1 MGEHNWQIPV
11 VWTSYYNHGDMNKM
25 AVKTSCGEHSEDVA
39 SADIFSGGI
48 QGSIHADKMVD

>member
-1 MGEHNWQIPV
+1 
-11 VWTSYYNHGDMNKM
+11 MNKM